1 MDGHGTPLK
10 YDCIHTSKLHT
21 LCYVPDVFC
30 AVDLFPLETSQA
42 DAGYVLNLI
51 VTVWSFNGLQKELF
65 MFCQVLAFVYPSI
78 HSLMLIWGNKKLKQ
92 AFLSVLYQEKYWLK
106 EQKHSTP

>member
-21 LCYVPDVFC
+21 LWYVPDVFC

-42 DAGYVLNLI
+42 DAALWQGIPRSQHQGPHKSHADGRLLSLVLCRL
-51 VTVWSFNGLQKELF
+51 
-65 MFCQVLAFVYPSI
+65 
-78 HSLMLIWGNKKLKQ
+78 HSESNCYSLE
-92 AFLSVLYQEKYWLK
+92 F
-106 EQKHSTP
+106 